1 MSEPWTQAEAIALC
15 SSIHPLTNQCGCY
28 VALTGGLLYKEG
40 PRKDLDLVFYRI
52 RQVDGI
58 DKKLLFALL
67 DESLGIKVVK
77 GFGFCHKAL
86 SPDGR
91 TIDMLFPEEDR
102 VCSKV
107 DAGDVSGA
115 PLEEDDPDPDPKPRD
130 EVAQAIV
137 AAQCSQ
143 GHEFNGD

>member
-1 MSEPWTQAEAIALC
+1 MDTSWTRDEAIALC
-15 SSIHPLTNQCGCY
+15 AAIHPVTEQCGCY
-28 VALTGGLLYKEG
+28 VALTGGLLYKDG

-52 RQVDGI
+52 RQVEGV
-58 DKKLLFALL
+58 DKKLLFMLL

-86 SPDGR
+86 LDGK

-102 VCSKV
+102 VCSTNV
-107 DAGDVSGA
+107 VQSDVSGE
-115 PLEEDDPDPDPKPRD
+115 PLILADDDPDPKPKN

-143 GHEFNGD
+143 GHEFNAG